1 MESNLEKN
9 DDKWSFPPLLGGGDQ
24 GLSQG
29 SIDFKSKDKLCREST
44 QNFRNAE
51 DDNNYKLINKNQFF
65 FRAIWI

>member
-1 MESNLEKN
+1 
-9 DDKWSFPPLLGGGDQ
+9 
-24 GLSQG
+24 
-29 SIDFKSKDKLCREST
+29 KDKLCREST